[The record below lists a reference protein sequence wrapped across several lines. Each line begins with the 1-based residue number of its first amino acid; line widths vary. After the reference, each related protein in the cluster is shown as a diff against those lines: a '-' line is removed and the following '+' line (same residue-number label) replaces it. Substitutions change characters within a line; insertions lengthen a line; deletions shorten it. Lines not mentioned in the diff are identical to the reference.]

1 MASVWPDS
9 RFSVFGGV
17 QSGAIEVAALGDSYV
32 ELSYNT
38 AATTSRHDFR
48 GPWHWANQLLGGPM
62 RMRLTAM
69 NGVTGETSAMILA
82 RVGNVSNLT
91 PRARYCF
98 FDAGN
103 NDVATGVPTSTT
115 IPNIASIIAGLN
127 SAGMVAITGP
137 VFNRTGATAPQITAT
152 AEINA
157 AVSAMAAPGKL
168 IYADYSAGTVDG
180 GTGLTL
186 PNILYDGTHPGA
198 RGARIMGGYFAT
210 SLASIMRRG
219 APLAQVVD
227 GANYLLNGTMAGS
240 AAATT
245 NGFTGN
251 SATSWTTTFR
261 NATESAGT
269 KVLSKV
275 ARSDIYG
282 EWVQMV
288 WTGVTHT
295 ASYNSGITQAITPSA
310 VGLRGGDWV
319 EVLAECEV
327 DAGAVN
333 LAGPM
338 ITVLEADG
346 GGTTNQANWLQFQTG
361 GQSQVNTWSGTTRL
375 VIRTPAFQV
384 RPDAGVDT
392 ITVRLLLVG
401 QGDEAGGITAT
412 ARFGRVAL
420 RRIG

>member
-1 MASVWPDS
+1 MSVWP
-9 RFSVFGGV
+9 RGGFSVFGGGLA
-17 QSGAIEVAALGDSYV
+17 SAIEVAALGDSYV

-38 AATTSRHDFR
+38 AATTSRHDYR
-48 GPWHWANQLLGGPM
+48 GPWHWANHLLGAPM

-69 NGVTGETSAMILA
+69 NGVVGETSAQILA
-82 RVGNVSNLT
+82 RVGNVTALN

-103 NDVATGVPTSTT
+103 NDVATGVPSATA
-115 IPNIASIIAGLN
+115 IANITSIINALN
-127 SAGMVAITGP
+127 AAGMVAITGP
-137 VFNRTGATAPQITAT
+137 VFNRDAATAPQITAT

-157 AVSAMAAPGKL
+157 AVAAMAAPGKL
-168 IYADYSAGTVDG
+168 IYVDYSAGTVNG
-180 GTGLTL
+180 GTSLTL

-210 SLASIMRRG
+210 ALDSLMRRD
-219 APLAQVVD
+219 APLALVSD
-227 GANYLLNGTMAGS
+227 GGNYLANGTMAGS
-240 AAATT
+240 VATST

-275 ARSDIYG
+275 ARSDAFG

-295 ASYNSGITQAITPSA
+295 ASYNSGIAQQITPSA
-310 VGLRGGDWV
+310 VGLRAGDWV
-319 EVLAECEV
+319 EALAECEI

-333 LAGPM
+333 LSGPM
-338 ITVLEADG
+338 VTVLEADG
-346 GGTTNQANWLQFQTG
+346 GGTTNQANWQIFQTG
-361 GQSQVNTWSGTTRL
+361 GQSQVNTWTGTTRL
-375 VIRTPAFQV
+375 VVRTPAFQV